1 MPLIGLGKA
10 DRRFT
15 IGKGK
20 ANLKMIGLGR
30 GRRRK
35 GKAGQRLGWAIEYT
49 DLQGLIY
56 PLPLTLLP
64 QNIEAMFGEP
74 ANTPLMGTKKNNQ

>member
-20 ANLKMIGLGR
+20 ANLKIIGLGR
-30 GRRRK
+30 GRRGK

-49 DLQGLIY
+49 DLKYIY
-56 PLPLTLLP
+56 FEIP
-64 QNIEAMFGEP
+64 
-74 ANTPLMGTKKNNQ
+74 K

>member
-1 MPLIGLGKA
+1 MLLIGLGKA
-10 DRRFT
+10 DRRFK

-30 GRRRK
+30 GRRGK

-49 DLQGLIY
+49 GHCFYGL
-56 PLPLTLLP
+56 T
-64 QNIEAMFGEP
+64 P
-74 ANTPLMGTKKNNQ
+74 A